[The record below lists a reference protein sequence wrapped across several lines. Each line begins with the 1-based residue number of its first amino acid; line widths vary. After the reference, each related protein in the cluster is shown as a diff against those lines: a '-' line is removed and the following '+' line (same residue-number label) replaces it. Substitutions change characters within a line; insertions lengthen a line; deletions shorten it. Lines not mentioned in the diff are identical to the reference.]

1 MSAITWKILVNGEEW
16 KKCHIERL
24 EYERNLHILHQ
35 LKEHGVQVTSNG
47 VVLSDDAIDCLTA
60 QEAWAVSI
68 ETRTRYNGEKLL
80 EYYQDSLKQSDAMW
94 RELAFSTDKPM
105 RVSRCYMEV
114 HGISL
119 DTYMEMIAS
128 LQTNE
133 YNTLASHPEHF
144 SCMIKMSDERLCGME
159 PFGMYGLPTM
169 CEVRFKDVRELGAQI
184 QADNDPEYP
193 VDMAGAAYLT
203 DGTPI
208 NIPYHQ
214 FKRTENGF
222 AVKMAVYWPEHTPD
236 EIVEGHSLHLAME
249 FYEGLKLAENYKE
262 LNDEDAVTETVV
274 EETAPMTSKKVFT
287 MESTIEEIL
296 NDPEGMRVA
305 RKHLGK
311 LLDRPAL
318 QSFKSKTAAEM
329 MDMIPLLPVKKKLKA
344 MMEELSQEA

>member
-35 LKEHGVQVTSNG
+35 LKDHGIQVTNNG
-47 VVLSDDAIDCLTA
+47 NALSDDEIDCLSA
-60 QEAWAVSI
+60 KEAWAVSI
-68 ETRTRYNGEKLL
+68 ETRTRYNGEKLV
-80 EYYQDSLKQSDAMW
+80 EFYRDSLKKSDEMW
-94 RELAFSTDKPM
+94 HALAFSTDKPM

-114 HGISL
+114 DGISL

-169 CEVRFKDVRELGAQI
+169 CEVRFKDVSELGAQI
-184 QADNDPEYP
+184 QADSDPAYP

-214 FKRTENGF
+214 FRNTKTGF

-249 FYEGLKLAENYKE
+249 FYEGIKLAENYKE
-262 LNDEDAVTETVV
+262 LKNS
-274 EETAPMTSKKVFT
+274 EENTGSAEEQTAPAATGKVFT

-296 NDPEGMRVA
+296 NDPEGVRVA
-305 RKHLGK
+305 RKHLGN

-329 MDMIPLLPVKKKLKA
+329 MNMIPLPPVKKKLKA
-344 MMEELSQEA
+344 MMDELSQK

>member
-35 LKEHGVQVTSNG
+35 LKDHGAQVTNNG
-47 VVLSDDAIDCLTA
+47 AILSDDEIDCLTA

-80 EYYQDSLKQSDAMW
+80 AFYQDSLKTSDAMW
-94 RELAFSTDKPM
+94 HKLAFSTDKPM
-105 RVSRCYMEV
+105 QVSRCFMEV
-114 HGISL
+114 DGISL
-119 DTYMEMIAS
+119 DTYLEMIAS

-169 CEVRFKDVRELGAQI
+169 CEVRFRDVRELGAQI

-193 VDMAGAAYLT
+193 VDMAGAAYLI

-214 FKRTENGF
+214 FKSTETGF

-249 FYEGLKLAENYKE
+249 FYEGIKLAENYTL
-262 LNDEDAVTETVV
+262 LNSSEALSKTEEEDAPLAHRKT
-274 EETAPMTSKKVFT
+274 FT
-287 MESTIEEIL
+287 MANTIEEIL

-329 MDMIPLLPVKKKLKA
+329 MELIPLPPVKKKLKA
-344 MMEELSQEA
+344 MMDELSQQ